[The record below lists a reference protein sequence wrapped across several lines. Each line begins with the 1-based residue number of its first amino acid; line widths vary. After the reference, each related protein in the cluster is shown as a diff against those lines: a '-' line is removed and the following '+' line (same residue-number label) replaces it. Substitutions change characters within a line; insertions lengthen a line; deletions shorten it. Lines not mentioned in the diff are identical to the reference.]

1 MFGEARKIRS
11 LVQRTLRQIS
21 RRRRL
26 QVLGAV
32 LLSVLASFAE
42 VLSLGALM
50 PFLGAL
56 LNPEKVFASATLGPL
71 VRHLGITDADR
82 LLLTLTVAFTLSVI
96 ASALVRICLMY
107 TQSHIAQAITH
118 ELGVTVYRKIL
129 SLPYVEHTRVNSADR
144 FTMITH
150 KVPALVVQVFTP
162 VLVIVNSAILIAIVF
177 VALVAVNPFA
187 GVGVVAGFGCL
198 YLGIAVAVRGALARN
213 AVEISRSASLVV
225 KTLNEGLGGV
235 RDVILDSAQEAY
247 AGKYRQIDWPLRRS
261 NIQVSVI
268 GASPRIIVESIG
280 IVAMAGVA
288 YFFGR
293 TSSDFAS
300 LIPVIAAFALG
311 AQRLLPM
318 LQQAYQSWA
327 SIRSAMPAASEALDE
342 LEREA
347 GPAAFS
353 DSVVPLSFL
362 RQVELR
368 NVAYR
373 YSAESRDVLAGVSL
387 TIPRGG
393 SLGIVGVTGS
403 GKSTLLDILMG
414 LLEPTGGE
422 LLVDGVPV
430 RRCNA
435 GCWQAHIA
443 HVPQNL
449 FLADLTVAENIAF
462 GVALPEIDMG
472 RVRQAA
478 RMAQIA
484 DAIESWP
491 GQYLTRVGERGMQLS
506 GGQRQRLGIA
516 RALYR
521 NAAVIVLDEATSALD
536 SATEEAVM
544 SELWR
549 TRPETT
555 FIMVAHRVSTLRNCD
570 RIAVVEGGVIARHC
584 RYEELAP

>member
-1 MFGEARKIRS
+1 MFAEARKIHS
-11 LVQRTLRQIS
+11 LVRRTLRQIS

-26 QVLGAV
+26 QVLGSV
-32 LLSVLASFAE
+32 MLSVLASFAE
-42 VLSLGALM
+42 VLSLGTLM

-56 LNPEKVFASATLGPL
+56 LNPEKVFASSTVGPL
-71 VRHLGITDADR
+71 VRFLGIGSADQ
-82 LLLTLTVAFTLSVI
+82 LLLYLTVAFTLSVV
-96 ASALVRICLMY
+96 ASAGVRICLMY
-107 TQSHIAQAITH
+107 AQSHIAQAITH
-118 ELGVTVYRKIL
+118 ELGVVVYRKIL

-150 KVPALVVQVFTP
+150 KVPALVVQVFAP
-162 VLVIVNSAILIAIVF
+162 VLVIINSAILIAIVF
-177 VALVAVNPFA
+177 VALVAVNPVA
-187 GVGVVAGFGCL
+187 GVGAVAGFGCI
-198 YLGIAVAVRGALARN
+198 YLGIAVAVRGVLTRN
-213 AVEISRSASLVV
+213 AVKISRSASLVV

-247 AGKYRQIDWPLRRS
+247 AAKYRQIDWELRGS
-261 NIQVSVI
+261 NILVSVI

-288 YFFGR
+288 YLFGR
-293 TSSDFAS
+293 QSSDFAS

-327 SIRSAMPAASEALDE
+327 SIRSAMPAASDALDE
-342 LEREA
+342 LERDCD
-347 GPAAFS
+347 PAAS
-353 DSVVPLSFL
+353 ISTVEPLPFT
-362 RQVELR
+362 RQIELR

-373 YSAESRDVLAGVSL
+373 YSAESRKVLDGVNLS
-387 TIPRGG
+387 IPRGG

-403 GKSTLLDILMG
+403 GKSTLLDIIMG

-430 RRCNA
+430 MRGNA
-435 GCWQAHIA
+435 SRWQALIA

-472 RVRQAA
+472 RVREAA
-478 RMAQIA
+478 RMAQIS

-521 NAAVIVLDEATSALD
+521 NAGVIVLDEATSALD
-536 SATEEAVM
+536 SATEDAVM
-544 SELWR
+544 KELWR
-549 TRPETT
+549 GRPDTT

-570 RIAVVEGGVIARHC
+570 RIAVVEGGVVARHC
-584 RYEELAP
+584 RYEELVQ